1 MTKEQILK
9 IKDNISEY
17 GQEVYGEE
25 YQRHFKKRRNDNY
38 SFPFQAMSCFN
49 LQREKDS

>member
-17 GQEVYGEE
+17 GEEVYGER
-25 YQRHFKKRRNDNY
+25 YRRHFEKRGDDNH
-38 SFPFQAMSCFN
+38 SFSFQAMSCFN
-49 LQREKDS
+49 FQRDKDS

>member
-1 MTKEQILK
+1 MKKEDLLK

-17 GQEVYGEE
+17 GEEVYGKE
-25 YQRHFKKRRNDNY
+25 YRRHFKKRGNDNH

-49 LQREKDS
+49 FQRHKDS

>member
-9 IKDNISEY
+9 IKDNISE
-17 GQEVYGEE
+17 YGEE

>member
-25 YQRHFKKRRNDNY
+25 YQRHFKKRRNDNS
-38 SFPFQAMSCFN
+38 SFSFQVMSCFN
-49 LQREKDS
+49 FKRNKNS